1 MAGGLSPLNQLMLTG
16 RYQPLAHADLE
27 ETMSQIGARRPR
39 VEDERL
45 VTGLGRYAAD
55 VRPPGLCHLAV
66 LRSPLPHARIRR
78 LDVEP
83 ARSLPGVL
91 AVWTAG
97 DLGSVGLPE
106 GFPPLP
112 PLERVHRQPLLAA
125 GETCHQGEA
134 LAVVVALTPEVAA
147 DAVERI
153 ELELDPLPAVGGADV
168 ALAGPPVHEG
178 DPANSAGRLVIE
190 FGDVEAAFT
199 GAPVR
204 VAATLRAARI
214 CGAAMEPRAVTAI
227 PEGDGLVVHASTQSV
242 FAVRQAVA
250 DALGLASE
258 QVRVLAEDVG
268 GGFGAKGEPFPEEVL
283 VAHAA
288 RRLGRPVRWVA
299 TRSEDGATTSQSH
312 GSVLELELAAESD
325 GRLRGLRGR
334 FLHDLGAFAGSGTG
348 QGGNAVMHMV
358 SVYRLPALRIEL
370 VPIYTCEARTG
381 FIRGGGRE
389 IGNFAIER
397 MVDLLAD
404 RLGMDRAAIRERNL
418 LRPDQMPYDTGFR
431 MGEVPVRYDLG
442 DVPAML
448 ARIRELVRELPL
460 GPDGSVTRGIG
471 IACYA
476 ESTGFGQGEPARVRV
491 GRDGI
496 ATVQVGSTPQGQG
509 HQTMVTQVVADRLG
523 WRPERIRVRAGDTQG
538 LPFALLTAG
547 SRSAVH
553 VGNAAAMAARAARRR
568 LLELAAARLE
578 ADPED
583 LVLGDGVVAVRGTPA
598 RSLEAAELVP
608 EEGLEV
614 EEHFS
619 TDRPTTWA
627 SGCHA
632 AVVEVDLETLRVD
645 VVRYLIAHDCG
656 RMINPA
662 LVEGQIHGGLAHGIG
677 YALFEDA
684 HYDPDGTFRAPSFL
698 DYSIV
703 SAPEMRVDLWLDH
716 FGGTSPANPEGVR
729 GVGEAGTI
737 PVPAAICSAVEDALR
752 RAGHQVRLNAIP
764 ITGDGLYRLL
774 RQAGGGEL
782 ET

>member
-448 ARIRELVRELPL
+448 ARIRELVRDLPL

-583 LVLGDGVVAVRGTPA
+583 ARPQPRG
-598 RSLEAAELVP
+598 R
-608 EEGLEV
+608 
-614 EEHFS
+614 
-619 TDRPTTWA
+619 
-627 SGCHA
+627 
-632 AVVEVDLETLRVD
+632 
-645 VVRYLIAHDCG
+645 
-656 RMINPA
+656 
-662 LVEGQIHGGLAHGIG
+662 
-677 YALFEDA
+677 
-684 HYDPDGTFRAPSFL
+684 RACP
-698 DYSIV
+698 
-703 SAPEMRVDLWLDH
+703 R
-716 FGGTSPANPEGVR
+716 
-729 GVGEAGTI
+729 
-737 PVPAAICSAVEDALR
+737 R
-752 RAGHQVRLNAIP
+752 RAGGGGALQHRPAYHMGQRLP
-764 ITGDGLYRLL
+764 RGRGRGRPGDP
-774 RQAGGGEL
+774 AGGRGPL
-782 ET
+782 PDRPRLRSDDQPRAGRGPDPRRARPRHRLCTLRGRALRPGRHLPGSQLPRLQHCLGAGDAGGPVAGPLRRNQPGQPRGGAGRGRGRDHPGTGRDLLGG